1 MLEEEALTKQD
12 AAREERQE
20 ELERTFS
27 YDGYQVVRKELFAHL
42 RDPAIVIRT
51 VVISKTNDEEAK
63 NVIFITKVSFETN
76 L

>member
-1 MLEEEALTKQD
+1 MKY
-12 AAREERQE
+12 AAVTSIPKINAVE
-20 ELERTFS
+20 
-27 YDGYQVVRKELFAHL
+27 YA
-42 RDPAIVIRT
+42 T